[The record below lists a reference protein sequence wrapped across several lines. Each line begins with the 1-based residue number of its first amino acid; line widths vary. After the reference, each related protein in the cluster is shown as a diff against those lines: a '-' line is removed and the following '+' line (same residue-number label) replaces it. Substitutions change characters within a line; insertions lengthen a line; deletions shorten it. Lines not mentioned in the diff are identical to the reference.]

1 MKKSGDTD
9 GKRIRRL
16 LALHQLLR
24 SGREYAAEQLLRAYE
39 EKTQEEVTLKTIQND
54 LRFLRE
60 ELNAPLP
67 EKANKHHGYYY
78 REPYSLLEAL
88 DNSSYSSLNEAV
100 ALLRQVV
107 KKTDFVGLEDILLR
121 LEQRISV
128 TEADKNAFI
137 VFEETDLKGK
147 EYLPT
152 LVRHVGR
159 DFLRIRYKPFAEE
172 ERRLRIFPL
181 LLKEYNNRWFL
192 IAWEEETVD
201 KGPRNFALDRIEG
214 TIQKTAVS
222 FSINSTY
229 DWQERFRDLI
239 GVTLE
244 GALEAVV
251 LRFSES
257 RFRYVQTK
265 KLHRSQ
271 EEIGERTIRL
281 TVYTN
286 RELRAKIM
294 EFGPDVEVLAPES
307 LREQIGALL
316 RAAATQ
322 YPAEE

>member
-24 SGREYAAEQLLRAYE
+24 SGREYAAKQLLRAYE

-60 ELNAPLP
+60 ELNAPLK
-67 EKANKHHGYYY
+67 KANKHHGYHYNDT
-78 REPYSLLEAL
+78 YSLLEAL
-88 DNSSYSSLNEAV
+88 DNSSYGSLNEAV
-100 ALLRQVV
+100 ALVRQVV

-147 EYLPT
+147 EHLPT
-152 LVRHVGR
+152 LVRYVGH

-172 ERRLRIFPL
+172 ERHLRIFPL

-222 FSINSTY
+222 FPINSTY
-229 DWQERFRDLI
+229 DWQERFRDMI

-265 KLHRSQ
+265 KLHPSQ

-322 YPAEE
+322 YPAEG